1 MRFGITAGIF
11 SVLLDRCLYPHL
23 PTFATP
29 HLTAQVEAEQ
39 RKNMAEKLKQ
49 VTADLKQLKADNV
62 AAAAAA
68 AQ

>member
-1 MRFGITAGIF
+1 
-11 SVLLDRCLYPHL
+11 
-23 PTFATP
+23 
-29 HLTAQVEAEQ
+29 VEAEQ